1 MNIIAFVG
9 AGIIGAVLSVVLRQ
23 YKPEFSIYIT
33 LITGM
38 LMLGAAVTA
47 VKPVIETVSGYL
59 QIADPDTSYA
69 DVLIK
74 SLAVCYITQMASD
87 SCADAGEKS
96 IAAKIELAGKFAIV
110 LLALPVFD
118 RLMEVIKQLLQ

>member
-38 LMLGAAVTA
+38 LMLGAAA

>member
-23 YKPEFSIYIT
+23 YKQEFSIYIT

>member
-47 VKPVIETVSGYL
+47 VKPVIETVTGYL
-59 QIADPDTSYA
+59 KIADPDTSYA
-69 DVLIK
+69 DVLVK

>member
-23 YKPEFSIYIT
+23 YKPEFSVYIT

>member
-23 YKPEFSIYIT
+23 YKPEFSVYIT

-47 VKPVIETVSGYL
+47 VKPVIETVTGYL

-69 DVLIK
+69 DVLVK

-96 IAAKIELAGKFAIV
+96 IAANIELAGKFAIV

>member
-9 AGIIGAVLSVVLRQ
+9 AGIIGSVLSVVLRQ

-38 LMLGAAVTA
+38 LILGAAVTA

-69 DVLIK
+69 DVLVK

>member
-23 YKPEFSIYIT
+23 YKPEFSVYIT

-38 LMLGAAVTA
+38 LMVGAAVTA

>member
-23 YKPEFSIYIT
+23 YKPEFSVYIT

-47 VKPVIETVSGYL
+47 VKPVIETVTGYL

-69 DVLIK
+69 DVLVK

>member
-1 MNIIAFVG
+1 M
-9 AGIIGAVLSVVLRQ
+9 LRQ

>member
-33 LITGM
+33 LINGM

>member
-118 RLMEVIKQLLQ
+118 HLMEVIKQLLQ

>member
-96 IAAKIELAGKFAIV
+96 IAAKIEVAGKFAIV

>member
-9 AGIIGAVLSVVLRQ
+9 AGIIGTVLSVVLRQ
-23 YKPEFSIYIT
+23 YKPEFSVYIT

-47 VKPVIETVSGYL
+47 VKPVIETVTGYL

-69 DVLIK
+69 DVLVK

>member
-38 LMLGAAVTA
+38 LMLGAAVPA